1 MIDEGVAERRSQEM
15 KMKSAE
21 TKAPEET
28 TKKPPHAESSMN
40 EPDHTQG
47 VPSRA
52 AIKGHPLHPAV
63 IVFPIAFLIGAFLTD
78 LAFWKSR
85 GLMWASFSYW
95 LLLAG
100 VIGGTVA
107 AALGA
112 IDFLSIDRARV
123 HRAGWIHAGG
133 NVLVLI
139 LSLSNWFLRI
149 GSVTAHVLPLGLILS
164 AITSALLALTGYLG
178 GELVFKHMIGVTGHG
193 DHGGSSS
200 SAEHH
205 H

>member
-1 MIDEGVAERRSQEM
+1 M
-15 KMKSAE
+15 KTKSAE
-21 TKAPEET
+21 TVATDESGKQPA
-28 TKKPPHAESSMN
+28 KAESSTN
-40 EPDHTQG
+40 ELDHTQG

-85 GLMWASFSYW
+85 GVMWASFSYW

-100 VIGGTVA
+100 VVGGTVA

-112 IDFLSIDRARV
+112 IDFLSIDRARM
-123 HRAGWIHAGG
+123 HRAGWVHAGG
-133 NVLVLI
+133 NVLVLV
-139 LSLSNWFLRI
+139 LSLTNWFLRI
-149 GSVTAHVLPLGLILS
+149 GDVTAHVLPFGLILS

-193 DHGGSSS
+193 GSSS

>member
-1 MIDEGVAERRSQEM
+1 M
-15 KMKSAE
+15 KTESVE
-21 TKAPEET
+21 TKT
-28 TKKPPHAESSMN
+28 TGESGTPQAAEPSN
-40 EPDHTQG
+40 ELDHTKG

-78 LAFWKSR
+78 LAFWKGR
-85 GLMWASFSYW
+85 GVMWASFSYW

-100 VIGGTVA
+100 VVGGTIA

-112 IDFLSIDRARV
+112 IDFLSIDRARM
-123 HRAGWIHAGG
+123 HRAGWVHAGG
-133 NVLVLI
+133 NVVVLVL
-139 LSLSNWFLRI
+139 SLTNWFLRI
-149 GSVTAHVLPLGLILS
+149 RDVTAHLLPLGLTLS
-164 AITSALLALTGYLG
+164 AITAALLAVTGYTG

-193 DHGGSSS
+193 GTSS

>member
-1 MIDEGVAERRSQEM
+1 
-15 KMKSAE
+15 MKSKSADQKAE
-21 TKAPEET
+21 GKLRT
-28 TKKPPHAESSMN
+28 PPQTREPSMH

-78 LAFWKSR
+78 LAFWR
-85 GLMWASFSYW
+85 GRGVMWASFSYW

-133 NVLVLI
+133 NVLVLT
-139 LSLSNWFLRI
+139 LGLSNWLLRI
-149 GSVTAHVLPLGLILS
+149 GDVTAHVLPLGLVLS
-164 AITSALLALTGYLG
+164 ALTAALLALTGYTG

-193 DHGGSSS
+193 GSSS
-200 SAEHH
+200 SADHDH
-205 H
+205 

>member
-1 MIDEGVAERRSQEM
+1 
-15 KMKSAE
+15 MKSKSADHKAE
-21 TKAPEET
+21 GKSRT
-28 TKKPPHAESSMN
+28 PPQTMEPSMH
-40 EPDHTQG
+40 EPDHTKG

-78 LAFWKSR
+78 LAFWR
-85 GLMWASFSYW
+85 GRGVMWASFSYW

-133 NVLVLI
+133 NVLVLT
-139 LSLSNWFLRI
+139 LGLSNWLLRI
-149 GSVTAHVLPLGLILS
+149 GDVTAHVLPLGLVLS
-164 AITSALLALTGYLG
+164 ALTAALLALTGYTG

-193 DHGGSSS
+193 GSSS
-200 SAEHH
+200 SADHDH
-205 H
+205 

>member
-1 MIDEGVAERRSQEM
+1 M
-15 KMKSAE
+15 KTKSAE
-21 TKAPEET
+21 TGGAAGSA
-28 TKKPPHAESSMN
+28 KPPAKGESSTN
-40 EPDHTQG
+40 ELDHTQG

-63 IVFPIAFLIGAFLTD
+63 VVFPIAFLIGAFLTD
-78 LAFWKSR
+78 LAFWRSR
-85 GLMWASFSYW
+85 GVMWASFSYW
-95 LLLAG
+95 LLLTG
-100 VIGGTVA
+100 VVGGTVA

-112 IDFLSIDRARV
+112 IDFLSIDRARM

-133 NVLVLI
+133 NVLVLM
-139 LSLSNWFLRI
+139 LAVVNWLLRI
-149 GSVTAHVLPLGLILS
+149 GDATAHVLPLGLLLS

-193 DHGGSSS
+193 GSSS
-200 SAEHH
+200 AAEHH